1 LEKNKVGE
9 NEVVETEASEIDTSL
24 EQFDEFLKFLDKF
37 IGNFNAISDFTERS
51 ITEFFEFL
59 TEIRDELRRK
69 RTVNG
74 GIRFMESCGFLP
86 PRAKLIEIIFQY
98 LLENLEECRKLN
110 FEGQFNI
117 ENLDERMKLFT
128 MAKMEL
134 IRYVRYNSVLTFLL
148 PNYPQVSDS
157 CVLRSIK
164 EKNNDGGNQ
173 NYDSKDN

>member
-1 LEKNKVGE
+1 MIPVER
-9 NEVVETEASEIDTSL
+9 NEVCEKEVCEIDKAL
-24 EQFDEFLKFLDKF
+24 EQFDEFMKFFDKF
-37 IGNFNAISDFTERS
+37 IRNFNAISDSTDRG
-51 ITEFFEFL
+51 ITEFLDFL

-74 GIRFMESCGFLP
+74 GIRFMETLGFLP

-98 LLENLEECRKLN
+98 LLENLEECRKLS

-134 IRYVRYNSVLTFLL
+134 VRYVRYNSVLTFLL
-148 PNYPQVSDS
+148 PNYPQISDS
-157 CVLRSIK
+157 CVLRSIRTK
-164 EKNNDGGNQ
+164 NDGGNR
-173 NYDSKDN
+173 NHNSKDN